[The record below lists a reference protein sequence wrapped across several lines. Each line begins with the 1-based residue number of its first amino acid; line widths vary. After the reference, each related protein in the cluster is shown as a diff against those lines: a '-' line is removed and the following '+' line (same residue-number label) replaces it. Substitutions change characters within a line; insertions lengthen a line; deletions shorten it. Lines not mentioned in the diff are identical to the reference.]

1 MDVVIVAIINAI
13 GVIINTMI
21 SNKTKKKVDGMNEIK
36 FEEYKIY
43 LTDFLSE
50 VENGVKKTPI
60 QIKMAYEIYEKYTA
74 MNGNSFIHAKWDEL
88 ESKGIL

>member
-1 MDVVIVAIINAI
+1 MDIILVAIINSI

-21 SNKTKKKVDGMNEIK
+21 SNKTKKKVEGMNEIK

-50 VENGVKKTPI
+50 VENGVKKSAI
-60 QIKMAYEIYEKYTA
+60 QIKMAYEIYEKYTK

-88 ESKGIL
+88 QRKKLL

>member
-1 MDVVIVAIINAI
+1 
-13 GVIINTMI
+13 
-21 SNKTKKKVDGMNEIK
+21 MNDIK

-50 VENGVKKTPI
+50 MENGIYKSPI

-88 ESKGIL
+88 EEKGIL

>member
-1 MDVVIVAIINAI
+1 MEVVIVAIINAI
-13 GVIINTMI
+13 GVIINTLI
-21 SNKTKKKVDGMNEIK
+21 SNKTKKKVDDMNDIK

-50 VENGVKKTPI
+50 MENGIYKSPI

-88 ESKGIL
+88 EEKGIL

>member
-1 MDVVIVAIINAI
+1 MEVIIVAIINAI
-13 GVIINTMI
+13 GVIINSII
-21 SNKTKKKVDGMNEIK
+21 SNKKKKKVDKINEIK

-50 VENGVKKTPI
+50 METGIKKTPI

-74 MNGNSFIHAKWDEL
+74 MNGNSFIHAKWEEL
-88 ESKGIL
+88 EDKGIL

>member
-1 MDVVIVAIINAI
+1 MEVVIVAIINAI
-13 GVIINTMI
+13 GVIINTLI
-21 SNKTKKKVDGMNEIK
+21 TNKTKKKVDDMNDIK

-50 VENGVKKTPI
+50 MENGIYKSPI

-88 ESKGIL
+88 EEKGIL

>member
-1 MDVVIVAIINAI
+1 MDIILVAIINSI

-21 SNKTKKKVDGMNEIK
+21 SNKTKKKVEGMNEIK

-50 VENGVKKTPI
+50 VENGVKKSAI
-60 QIKMAYEIYEKYTA
+60 QIKMAYEIYEKYTK

-88 ESKGIL
+88 QRKKIL